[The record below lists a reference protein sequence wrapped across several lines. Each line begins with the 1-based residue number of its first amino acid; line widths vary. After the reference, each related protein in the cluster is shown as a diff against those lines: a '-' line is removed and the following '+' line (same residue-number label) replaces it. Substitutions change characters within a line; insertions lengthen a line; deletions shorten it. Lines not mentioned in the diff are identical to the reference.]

1 MKACRKKREMQ
12 EKYFRPRIRTP
23 KTMRTE
29 IIDPVAEYR
38 HPVFH
43 SLFRP
48 ALTAE
53 GERRSDS
60 SIPPMRYFRMMHR
73 FLLRVTANFR
83 DDVSFGILRLS

>member
-1 MKACRKKREMQ
+1 MQ

-29 IIDPVAEYR
+29 IIDPVVEYR

-43 SLFRP
+43 SLSRP
-48 ALTAE
+48 VLKAE

-60 SIPPMRYFRMMHR
+60 SIPPTRYFRMLHR
-73 FLLRVTANFR
+73 VLLRATANFR
-83 DDVSFGILRLS
+83 DDVSFGTLRLS